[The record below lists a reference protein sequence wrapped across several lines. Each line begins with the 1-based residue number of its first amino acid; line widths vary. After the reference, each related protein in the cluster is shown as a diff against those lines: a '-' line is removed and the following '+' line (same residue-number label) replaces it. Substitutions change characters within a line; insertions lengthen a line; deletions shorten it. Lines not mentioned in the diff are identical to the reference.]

1 MECVLRP
8 WRAED
13 AEDLALTL
21 NNRKILDNLRDGIP
35 FPYTK
40 EDAADFI
47 AAMHSAEPDKTWAF
61 AITVDGRAVGS
72 ITATRRENIYV
83 RTAEVGY
90 YVAQPFWGRG
100 LATSAVRQLCSHIF
114 QNTDILRISAE
125 VFAENLASCHVL
137 ERAGFQLEGI
147 LRSYAV
153 KNGVVRDMKIY
164 ANLRE
169 KGETD

>member
-1 MECVLRP
+1 MECMLRP

-21 NNRKILDNLRDGIP
+21 NDREILDNLRDGIP
-35 FPYTK
+35 FPYTRK
-40 EDAADFI
+40 DAEDFI
-47 AAMHSAEPDKTWAF
+47 AATRSTEPDKIWAF

-72 ITATRRENIYV
+72 ITATRRENIYI

-90 YVAQPFWGRG
+90 YVARNFWGRG

-114 QNTDILRISAE
+114 KNTDVLRIGAE
-125 VFAENLASCHVL
+125 VFAENRASCQVL
-137 ERAGFQLEGI
+137 EKAGFQLEGI

-153 KNGVVRDMKIY
+153 KNGVIRDMKIY
-164 ANLRE
+164 AKLRDRE
-169 KGETD
+169 ENG

>member
-40 EDAADFI
+40 EDAADFLS
-47 AAMHSAEPDKTWAF
+47 AMYSAEPDKTWAF

-100 LATSAVRQLCSHIF
+100 LATSAVRQLCSYIF

-125 VFAENLASCHVL
+125 VFAENLTSCQVL

-147 LRSYAV
+147 LQSYAV

-164 ANLRE
+164 AKLRE